1 VLKSYFASI
10 ISVRSTPLWKK
21 GRSQIQIRTS
31 DYWILIRIV
40 EAQKH
45 ADPDPQH
52 WQQYGHPGCIHF
64 HRQQCRCAGCT
75 PFTTINMDVQDVFLS
90 AISSTD
96 VQGVSLSSL
105 AVWMCRVY
113 VFINAGLSS
122 IRSVRYRT
130 EQNVPLRYWDNGN
143 QFGTGMLHYR
153 TEIQDAGMPMHSY
166 GR

>member
-1 VLKSYFASI
+1 M
-10 ISVRSTPLWKK
+10 R
-21 GRSQIQIRTS
+21 
-31 DYWILIRIV
+31 IRIPNT
-40 EAQKH
+40 
-45 ADPDPQH
+45 D
-52 WQQYGHPGCIHF
+52 QQYGHPGCIHF

-90 AISSTD
+90 AIITIIITD
-96 VQGVSLSSL
+96 VQGVSLPSL

-130 EQNVPLRYWDNGN
+130 EQNVPARYWDNGN
-143 QFGTGMLHYR
+143 QFGTGMLRYW
-153 TEIQDAGMPMHSY
+153 TEIQDAGMPMPSY